1 MDEREEKP
9 KMKRTANSADKSK
22 LRRVEDN
29 QDRPRKSKNLADTK
43 TPTKKRRPRTKE
55 YESEGRS
62 RLEPKHA
69 TKKKVRP
76 EGEGVRRS
84 SPSKLEEAVQKSS
97 RPRQEGARRSRSE
110 HDMRRH
116 QAGMNQTQGKSSKKR
131 KKKNPIKKFF
141 LIFLLLIIIA
151 AGAVAALYWIR
162 YGPGQEKADLNE
174 YYGIETQE
182 QVAIILDD
190 EVIEAKG
197 RIIEGVIY
205 VDYPTLRDYI
215 NSRFYL
221 DISEN
226 VLLYTLPNEVLRI
239 EPGSREYNTM
249 EGVQSEDYT
258 ILQTLGSDTY
268 IALEFVQ
275 NYTNIDFETFE
286 EPNRVSI
293 ITQWGEITVAE
304 VKSDTQVRRLAGIK
318 SPILTELAK
327 AEQVVVLEDEGD
339 WRKVRTDNAFI
350 GYVKKDALQAETI
363 QNRVREFVEP
373 VYTNISRDHTI
384 NLGWHQVTSQIANQ
398 SISEVLARS
407 PGMNVISP
415 TWFSVADNDGNM
427 HSLVNTDYVV
437 AAQQAGVEVWALVD
451 NFGSEVN
458 SHELLI
464 NARSRENMANQLVDA
479 VLAAGIEG
487 INLDFESLREETGE
501 HYVQFIRE
509 LSVKCRANGIVLSV
523 DNYVPRIYTAFYNR
537 KEQGVVA
544 DYVIIMGYDEH
555 YSGSLEAGPV
565 ASIAYVEEGILATI
579 ADVPPEKVIN
589 GVPFYTRIWS
599 EVPKT
604 EAELASEVGTAE
616 GEYRTKVSSK
626 AVGMVEA
633 LNIVQEAG
641 AVPQWDDVAKLDY
654 ATWEEDGITYK
665 VWLENVASLEPRL
678 QLMQQHGLA
687 GTAAWKIGFETP
699 DIWELISQYVN

>member
-55 YESEGRS
+55 HESEGRS

-76 EGEGVRRS
+76 EGEGVRRNAH
-84 SPSKLEEAVQKSS
+84 L
-97 RPRQEGARRSRSE
+97 R
-110 HDMRRH
+110 
-116 QAGMNQTQGKSSKKR
+116 AGRAAKKR

-182 QVAIILDD
+182 QVAIILDS

-197 RIIEGVIY
+197 RIIEGVTY

-215 NSRFYL
+215 SSRFYL

-339 WRKVRTDNAFI
+339 WKKVRTDNGFI
-350 GYVKKDALQAETI
+350 GYVKKDTLQAETT
-363 QNRVREFVEP
+363 QERVREFEEQI
-373 VYTNISRDHTI
+373 YTNISRDYMI

-415 TWFSVADNDGNM
+415 TWFSIADNEGNI
-427 HSLVNTDYVV
+427 HSLVNADYVA

-451 NFGSEVN
+451 NFSPEMD

-565 ASIAYVEEGILATI
+565 ASLAYVEEGILATI
-579 ADVPPEKVIN
+579 AEVPPEKVIN

-599 EVPKT
+599 EEPKT
-604 EAELASEVGTAE
+604 EAELESQLGTRESE
-616 GEYRTKVSSK
+616 YQTKVSSK

-633 LNIVQEAG
+633 MNIVQEAG

-665 VWLENVASLEPRL
+665 VWLENAASLEPRL